1 MHRII
6 EEWLNEELLKFHMV
20 ANINEIEGKIL
31 YDNYKKQQSF
41 MLGTMGCYEAVIKFR
56 KDENVKMCES

>member
-1 MHRII
+1 
-6 EEWLNEELLKFHMV
+6 MV